1 MVDVGRQY
9 RGHRYSLAVDDHC
22 PPPLNFIVPGV
33 GLPRHTESVLILR
46 LQMPVWVHDAHLLRP
61 H

>member
-1 MVDVGRQY
+1 MLGVNTAAAATRSQWMTIG
-9 RGHRYSLAVDDHC
+9 